1 MRLLLPIIVCAVMA
15 PIAAPASAQE
25 GLTAWVYQPCATSG
39 DASIVAV
46 AGALCPE
53 AEAAAAQVVA
63 VPAAQE
69 ADALVAAGWRP
80 VRASSTDDEREH
92 DLMASR
98 GSAAL
103 RIRRPG
109 PAPDI
114 DGWEAGRELIF
125 ARGRLVGGGRVP
137 SGAVACT
144 SAFLV
149 QLPSGSQGGLSAAH
163 CGGLRRDGT
172 VRRRNVALRRPPQNG
187 LILGRVQR
195 ILTRRLPLDALLVP
209 APGAGSARTR
219 VPVVNRGITRP
230 PWSVVGVAQPT
241 SGRQVCFSGR
251 TSGVDQCG
259 EIVSSRARAGERLI
273 SGLAGVLVRCT
284 TIRALPGDSGGPLFT
299 APSAGGRVRAVGI
312 VTLILVDN
320 RQMCFT
326 PLGPVL
332 RGLGATLVTT
342 SG

>member
-1 MRLLLPIIVCAVMA
+1 MRFLVPIVFAVLA
-15 PIAAPASAQE
+15 LHAAPASAQS
-25 GLTAWVYQPCATSG
+25 GLTSWVYQPCATSG

-69 ADALVAAGWRP
+69 AQALIDAGWLP

-92 DLMASR
+92 DLIATR
-98 GSAAL
+98 GEAAL

-114 DGWEAGRELIF
+114 DGWEAGRELVF
-125 ARGRLVGGGRVP
+125 ARGRLVSGRRVP
-137 SGAVACT
+137 RSAVACT

-149 QLPSGSQGGLSAAH
+149 RLPSGSQGGLSAAH
-163 CGGLRRDGT
+163 CGGLRKDGT
-172 VRRRNVALRRPPQNG
+172 VQRRNVALRRPPQNG

-209 APGAGSARTR
+209 APGDGTGRTR
-219 VPVVNRGITRP
+219 VPVIDRGTSRP
-230 PWSVVGVAQPT
+230 PWKVIGLGQPD
-241 SGRQVCFSGR
+241 SGRRVCYSGR
-251 TSGVDQCG
+251 TSGIDQCG
-259 EIVSSRARAGERLI
+259 EIVSRRARAGERLI
-273 SGLAGVLVRCT
+273 SGIAGVVVRCT
-284 TIRALPGDSGGPLFT
+284 TIRAQPGDSGGPVFS
-299 APSAGGRVRAVGI
+299 APSATGRVRAIGI

-326 PLGPVL
+326 PLSPVL
-332 RGLGATLVTT
+332 RGLGASLVTT
-342 SG
+342 PG